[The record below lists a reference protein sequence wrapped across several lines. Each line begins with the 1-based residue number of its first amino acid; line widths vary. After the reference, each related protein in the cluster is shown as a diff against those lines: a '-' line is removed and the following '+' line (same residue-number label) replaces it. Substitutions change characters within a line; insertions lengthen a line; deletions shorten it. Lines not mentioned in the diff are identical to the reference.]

1 MNFNHNLINMEGE
14 KKLAIFGYHKIG
26 DPPVGGWPTWSYVPL
41 NEFSDQLQFLKDNQW
56 NVVDLQAF
64 IAGLIKPEILAVK
77 TALITF
83 DDGYRSNLKIAL
95 PILKKF
101 NYPAVI
107 FIPTDFVGSYNAFD
121 ADIFYEPVEPICT
134 WDELRELEMNGI
146 SVQSHGLSHRKLSE
160 LSMKEQ
166 EHEITSSK
174 KIIEANLDKQVELF
188 SFAYGDQG
196 SDLVNTEKMLINAG
210 YRGACLYGGNAFEMA
225 GANPFALERIA
236 MGPGTDMSIVL

>member
-1 MNFNHNLINMEGE
+1 MTGK
-14 KKLAIFGYHKIG
+14 KKLAILGYHKIG
-26 DPPVGGWPTWSYVPL
+26 DPPPGGWPTWSYVGA
-41 NEFSDQLQFLKDNQW
+41 NEFSEQLQYLKANEWHIID
-56 NVVDLQAF
+56 AAEF
-64 IAGLIKPEILAVK
+64 IAGINQPGSLGEK
-77 TALITF
+77 TALLCF

-95 PILKKF
+95 PLLQKF

-121 ADIFYEPVEPICT
+121 ADIYYEPVEPICT
-134 WDELRELEMNGI
+134 WDELRELEKNGI

-196 SDLVNTEKMLINAG
+196 ADLVNTEKMLINAG